1 MTQQTIR
8 NIGGKAAA
16 QPEPPPAAPVNAG
29 DKAAAQPEPPPAAPQ
44 PVYSDGRIVA
54 GTTIG
59 GPVGIFYADF
69 TLWNPE
75 RTRSRIL
82 NALVDTGSSYAM
94 IPAAIMAEL
103 GIEPEQTKR
112 FRLPNGDMQNFPVGS
127 AWIALDRQEEIV
139 HIVFGPEDRIL
150 LGSMA
155 LQSFALA
162 VDAKNHRLIPADLFL

>member
-1 MTQQTIR
+1 MTQQTIGTS
-8 NIGGKAAA
+8 GGKAAIEPEPPPA
-16 QPEPPPAAPVNAG
+16 AVDAAIQPEPPPAAA
-29 DKAAAQPEPPPAAPQ
+29 
-44 PVYSDGRIVA
+44 PVYSDGLIVP

-59 GPVGIFYADF
+59 GPAGTFYADF

-75 RTRSRIL
+75 HTRSRIL
-82 NALVDTGSSYAM
+82 NGLVDTGSSYAM

-127 AWIALDRQEEIV
+127 ARIALDGQEEII

>member
-1 MTQQTIR
+1 MTQQTIGTS
-8 NIGGKAAA
+8 GGKTVA
-16 QPEPPPAAPVNAG
+16 QPEPPPAA
-29 DKAAAQPEPPPAAPQ
+29 Q

-82 NALVDTGSSYAM
+82 NALVDTGASYAM

-103 GIEPEQTKR
+103 GIEPEQTKW
-112 FRLPNGDMQNFPVGS
+112 FRLANGEVQDFPVGRS
-127 AWIALDRQEEIV
+127 DIELQGHVENV
-139 HIVFGPEDRIL
+139 HIVFGPEGRVL

-155 LQSFALA
+155 LEAFALA

>member
-1 MTQQTIR
+1 MTQQTIGTS
-8 NIGGKAAA
+8 GGKTAT
-16 QPEPPPAAPVNAG
+16 QPEPPPAAPPGNAAG
-29 DKAAAQPEPPPAAPQ
+29 IAATQPAPPPAAP
-44 PVYSDGRIVA
+44 PVYSDGLIVP
-54 GTTIG
+54 GSTIG
-59 GPVGIFYADF
+59 GPVGTFYADF
-69 TLWNPE
+69 TLLNPE
-75 RTRSRIL
+75 RTRSCPL
-82 NALVDTGSSYAM
+82 NGLVDTGSSYSI

-127 AWIALDRQEEIV
+127 ARIELDGQEEII